1 MSDIKKGIRFSPSL
15 CVTHSCNLDCVY
27 CYQNHDGKNR
37 MSLDTAKK
45 AVDWIFNNIPKD
57 MHGVEVSFIGG
68 EPLIEFDLIRQL
80 YEYTHEKYDREDY
93 IFYATTNG
101 TLLND
106 EMKKWFIDHKETF
119 VLGLSLDGLPETHNK
134 NRSNSFDLIDTKFFL
149 ETWHNQGIKMT
160 LSEESLK
167 NLADNVIFLHKLGFK
182 EIDGVNLFEGSFD
195 WSEEKYIAQIIPEL
209 RKLVD
214 FYVENSDLVI
224 DQMLGRQ
231 IDMCEESNRPKR
243 KWCGIGTGAIFFDTD
258 GTRLPCP
265 FVTPMTFSKE
275 ELADIMQTNFSDNDS
290 FEYKSPIFNPI
301 LAILSVYVGPIPF
314 FVVPILPFPATLSE
328 YPSTSVCHG
337 IVIEAKGLIFKF
349 DTSIPS
355 FINPCTSSSKY
366 SGNTTVPG
374 PIKQILFSYKIPDG
388 IKWNLKV
395 LLCATT
401 V

>member
-45 AVDWIFNNIPKD
+45 AVDWIFNNIPED

-106 EMKKWFIDHKETF
+106 EVKKWFIDHKETF

-149 ETWHNQGIKMT
+149 ETWPNQGIKMT

-195 WSEEKYIAQIIPEL
+195 WSDEKYIAQIIPEL

-231 IDMCEESNRPKR
+231 IDMCEEPNRPKR

-275 ELADIMQTNFSDNDS
+275 ELADIMQTNFADNDS
-290 FEYKSPIFNPI
+290 FVDDDCFNNCYIYPVCPMCPGANYLVKKTFKVRDRSKCRMQKLITLYAADLQAKRLVKNPKCIPEERVYNTITAIEKIREKFLPEFKEYWDIM
-301 LAILSVYVGPIPF
+301 
-314 FVVPILPFPATLSE
+314 
-328 YPSTSVCHG
+328 
-337 IVIEAKGLIFKF
+337 
-349 DTSIPS
+349 
-355 FINPCTSSSKY
+355 
-366 SGNTTVPG
+366 
-374 PIKQILFSYKIPDG
+374 
-388 IKWNLKV
+388 
-395 LLCATT
+395 
-401 V
+401 